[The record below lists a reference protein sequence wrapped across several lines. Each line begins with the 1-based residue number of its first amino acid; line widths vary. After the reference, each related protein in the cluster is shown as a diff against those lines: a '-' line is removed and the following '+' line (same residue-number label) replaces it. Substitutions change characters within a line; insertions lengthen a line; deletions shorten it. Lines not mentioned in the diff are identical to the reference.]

1 MEWMF
6 MPLRRYAEFGGRS
19 RRMEYWMWIV
29 FQFLIGIVFQILL
42 FAVGGGAMMAA
53 GGDPTAAIAASGAI
67 MIVFILA
74 ILVSL
79 ALVIPGIAVTV
90 RRLHDTNRTG
100 WWILA
105 PLSGYILAFL
115 GAAMESTAISLI
127 GLLAVFGL
135 GITLLVF
142 MFLDGT
148 PGPNRYGED
157 PKGRGAAE
165 TFA

>member
-6 MPLRRYAEFGGRS
+6 LPLRRYAEFGGRS
-19 RRMEYWMWIV
+19 RRMEYWMFFV
-29 FQFLIGIVFQILL
+29 LQFLIGIVFQVLI
-42 FAVGGGAMMAA
+42 FAVGGGAMLAA
-53 GGDPTAAIAASGAI
+53 GGDPTSLMAVGGALT
-67 MIVFILA
+67 VIL
-74 ILVSL
+74 ILMLLVSL
-79 ALVIPGIAVTV
+79 ALLIPGIAVTV

-115 GAAMESTAISLI
+115 GAAMESSAISLI

-157 PKGRGAAE
+157 PKGRGTAAA
-165 TFA
+165 FA

>member
-1 MEWMF
+1 